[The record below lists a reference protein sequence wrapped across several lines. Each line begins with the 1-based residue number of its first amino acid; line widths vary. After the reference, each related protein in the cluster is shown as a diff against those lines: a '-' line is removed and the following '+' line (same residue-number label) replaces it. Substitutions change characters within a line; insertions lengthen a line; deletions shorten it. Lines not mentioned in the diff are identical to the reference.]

1 MGRKERVNVARRKME
16 LECIVEDDLV
26 THGLSRY
33 LVVMYE
39 DVHVQRK
46 FKFR

>member
-1 MGRKERVNVARRKME
+1 MGRKERVNVARRRVE

>member
-1 MGRKERVNVARRKME
+1 MGRKERVNVARRRRE
-16 LECIVEDDLV
+16 LESIVEDDLV

-39 DVHVQRK
+39 ERPCATEV
-46 FKFR
+46 

>member
-1 MGRKERVNVARRKME
+1 MGRKERVNVARRRRE

-33 LVVMYE
+33 LGVMYE
-39 DVHVQRK
+39 ERPCATEV
-46 FKFR
+46 